1 MEGGLEFP
9 ICQCV
14 NNVKAVTSPTRCQ
27 PLSQDLLDRKF
38 YTKCLLR
45 ILKEVDFPIT
55 LQEAQ

>member
-9 ICQCV
+9 ICQCI
-14 NNVKAVTSPTRCQ
+14 NVKAVTSPTKCQ

-38 YTKCLLR
+38 YTKYLLR
-45 ILKEVDFPIT
+45 ILKEVAFPTT